1 MAVDFARSNG
11 NILKSCYQI
20 QPLRK
25 ISDKH
30 IFLGFTIYNDTVFQ
44 PTLKHYHIEHLSEE
58 TAWFVYAEEYFRDAP
73 LVCHASSELHEMI
86 QPGSRILIKIFG
98 RKQKEV
104 LGFVRSEAKGVFGT
118 TPDGEIV
125 DVFEHGKAAFSSK
138 LFQLVEWLANY
149 YICRPIEAL
158 HAALPAELR
167 VKPVEKVFLKPFEL
181 RSEPETLVKTD
192 LRKRI
197 LFYLEKQS
205 PLTVKQLQN
214 RTRSKSLRLALT
226 QLEAADYIELKKSY
240 AQKGKPKLKTAYTL
254 RKLFSEDE
262 LLTIKTDLRRAKKQ
276 AEVFERILSF
286 EQKRFFKEELSASG
300 QILDALCQR
309 GILAKEKVDV
319 SAQYR
324 SVFRET
330 SAKKPLTEAQ
340 KKIYEKIHAALAKL
354 AFKTFLLHGVT
365 GSGKTRVY
373 IEAIRET
380 LDAGKNALVLV
391 PEISLTPQIA
401 ARFQAFFGDNL
412 RVLHSAMNGSEKF
425 EAWESLKTGKARV
438 ALGPRSAV
446 FAPLENLGL
455 VIVDEEHEASYKQFD
470 KPPRYHARDTAIVRA
485 KLEGA
490 VCVLGSAT
498 PSFESYHNALSG
510 KYELLTLNERADG
523 AIPPDIKLVHFPKF
537 AKKTQNL
544 SLPLFEEIEKRHATG
559 EQAILFLN
567 RRGFAG
573 SVRCEKCGFIAL
585 CSDCH
590 VPLVYHFQKTH
601 LRCHYCG
608 KVADALSACPKCG
621 AKELT
626 LKSSG
631 TEKIELELDTLFP
644 PDDIARMDLDTTVGK
659 DKHAEI
665 LKNFQTGKT
674 KILLG
679 TQMVA
684 KGLDFP
690 NVTLVG
696 VINADIGLTLPD
708 FRASERLFALLLQ
721 VAGRAGRGKKQ
732 GEVLMQV
739 FNLESDVFRFVAKG
753 DYTIFYHH
761 EIESRKELSYPP
773 FSRLAKIE
781 FSSEEE
787 NEVAW
792 AAADFAKILVHDL
805 DPESFDILG
814 PAPAVMAKLKGRYR
828 YQILIK
834 QKGATLISKKR
845 FRKMQFEFRNKSKF
859 AAKVRLEIDVDTQSV
874 M

>member
-1 MAVDFARSNG
+1 M
-11 NILKSCYQI
+11 
-20 QPLRK
+20 
-25 ISDKH
+25 
-30 IFLGFTIYNDTVFQ
+30 
-44 PTLKHYHIEHLSEE
+44 KHYHIEHLPEE
-58 TAWFVYAEEYFRDAP
+58 TAWLVYAEEYFRDAP
-73 LVCHASSELHEMI
+73 LVCYASPELHEMI
-86 QPGSRILIKIFG
+86 QPGSRVLIKIVG
-98 RKQKEV
+98 RKSKEV
-104 LGFVRSEAKGVFGT
+104 LGFVREVANGVSGAK
-118 TPDGEIV
+118 PAAEIV
-125 DVFEHGKAAFSSK
+125 DVFERGEPLFSPK
-138 LFQLVEWLANY
+138 LFGLIQWLANY

-181 RSEPETLVKTD
+181 RSEPETIVKTD

-197 LFYLEKQS
+197 LSYLEKQS

-214 RTRSKSLRLALT
+214 RTQSKSLRLALT
-226 QLEAADYIELKKSY
+226 QLEAAGYIELKKSY
-240 AQKGKPKLKTAYTL
+240 ARKGKPKLKTAYTL
-254 RKLFSEDE
+254 CKNFSEDE
-262 LLTIKTDLRRAKKQ
+262 ISSLKEDLQRAKKQ
-276 AEVFERILSF
+276 AEVFERILAF

-330 SAKKPLTEAQ
+330 SAKKPLTAAQ
-340 KKIYEKIHAALAKL
+340 EPVYEKIRAALQAA
-354 AFKTFLLHGVT
+354 AFRTFLLHGVT
-365 GSGKTRVY
+365 GSGKTRIY

-380 LDAGKNALVLV
+380 LGAGKSALVLV

-455 VIVDEEHEASYKQFD
+455 VIVDEEHESSYKQFD
-470 KPPRYHARDTAIVRA
+470 KPPRYHARDTAIMRA

-498 PSFESYHNALSG
+498 PSFESYYNALSG
-510 KYELLTLNERADG
+510 KYELLTLSERADG
-523 AIPPDIKLVHFPKF
+523 AVAPEIKLVHFPKS
-537 AKKTQNL
+537 AKKSQNL
-544 SLPLFEEIEKRHATG
+544 SQPLFEEIEKRHASG
-559 EQAILFLN
+559 EQSILFLN

-573 SVRCEKCGFIAL
+573 SVRCEKCGFIAM

-590 VPLVYHFQKTH
+590 VPLVYHFQKAH

-608 KVADALSACPKCG
+608 KVADTLHTCPKCG
-621 AKELT
+621 AKDLT

-631 TEKIELELDTLFP
+631 TERIEIELGQLFP
-644 PDDIARMDLDTTVGK
+644 PDDISRMDLDTTAGK

-665 LKNFQTGKT
+665 LKDFQTGKT

-732 GEVLMQV
+732 GEVFMQV
-739 FNLESDVFRFVAKG
+739 FNLESEVFRFVAKG
-753 DYTIFYHH
+753 DYEIFYNY
-761 EIESRKELSYPP
+761 EIESRKELFYPP

-781 FSSEEE
+781 FSGEEE
-787 NEVAW
+787 NEVAS
-792 AAADFAKILVHDL
+792 AAADFAKILIRDL

-828 YQILIK
+828 HQILIK
-834 QKGATLISKKR
+834 QKGTTLISKKL
-845 FRKMQFEFRNKSKF
+845 FRKMQFEFRNESKF
-859 AAKVRLEIDVDTQSV
+859 AAKVRLDIDVDTQSV